1 MKADAI
7 PADRLDEAFGTPGIH
22 HQATANRMGAS
33 TNEETVEEEEPPL
46 VQNVRTVGD
55 GKAEPQEPTW
65 NMSPFSEDGS
75 IRADDSWLKGDM
87 RSVKKQRQED
97 ELARRLDRNLGLSDE

>member
-1 MKADAI
+1 MQSQQI
-7 PADRLDEAFGTPGIH
+7 EP

-33 TNEETVEEEEPPL
+33 TNEETVEEEEPSL
-46 VQNVRTVGD
+46 IQNVRTVGD
-55 GKAEPQEPTW
+55 GKAEPQESTW

-87 RSVKKQRQED
+87 RSVQKKD
-97 ELARRLDRNLGLSDE
+97 KKMSLPDD